1 MRQKGKEKKEKRRIG
16 RQNGE
21 VVTKKREK
29 KRGKGRKEKKRGK
42 EREGGRDKNRKVRKM
57 RFVRYMYTSSTYL
70 PMAPCLDNC
79 FDPRA
84 RVVVVTIS
92 MAIGMEATMST
103 TV

>member
-42 EREGGRDKNRKVRKM
+42 EREGGRDKNRNVTCTHQVRTY
-57 RFVRYMYTSSTYL
+57 RWPHVWIIVST
-70 PMAPCLDNC
+70 PG
-79 FDPRA
+79 R
-84 RVVVVTIS
+84 
-92 MAIGMEATMST
+92 G
-103 TV
+103 